1 MMEEIAYRFLHYTEL
16 CDYSDDQ
23 AYETLAMMYGIPEDF
38 LRENLW
44 KSTGRL

>member
-1 MMEEIAYRFLHYTEL
+1 MMEEIAYRFLH
-16 CDYSDDQ
+16 SDDQ